1 MKILV
6 KLFAAYRDK
15 AGISEFSLEIP
26 KDSNT
31 VGDVAIAIC
40 SKFPKITIDPSKIVI
55 AVNSEYQEHSTT
67 LCDGDEVALI
77 PPVSGG

>member
-1 MKILV
+1 MYKRQ
-6 KLFAAYRDK
+6 AYRDK

-31 VGDVAIAIC
+31 VGDLAIEIC
-40 SKFPKITIDPSKIVI
+40 SKFPEITIPPSNIVI
-55 AVNSEYQEHSTT
+55 AVNSEYQNHSTV

>member
-15 AGISEFSLEIP
+15 AGISEFTLEVP

-31 VGDVAIAIC
+31 VGDLAIEIC
-40 SKFPKITIDPSKIVI
+40 SKFPEITIEPSKIVI
-55 AVNSEYQEHSTT
+55 AVNSEYQDHSTI

>member
-1 MKILV
+1 M
-6 KLFAAYRDK
+6 KLFAAYHAK
-15 AGISEFSLEIP
+15 AGISEFSLEVS

-31 VGDVAIAIC
+31 VGDLAIEIC
-40 SKFPKITIDPSKIVI
+40 SRFPEITIEPSKIVI
-55 AVNSEYQEHSTT
+55 AVNSEYQDHSTV

>member
-31 VGDVAIAIC
+31 VGDVSIAIC

>member
-1 MKILV
+1 M

-67 LCDGDEVALI
+67 LCNGDEVALI

>member
-31 VGDVAIAIC
+31 VGDLAIEIC
-40 SKFPKITIDPSKIVI
+40 SKFPEITIPPSNIVI
-55 AVNSEYQEHSTT
+55 AVNSEYRNHSTV

>member
-1 MKILV
+1 M

>member
-1 MKILV
+1 M

-31 VGDVAIAIC
+31 VGDVSIAIC

>member
-1 MKILV
+1 V

>member
-31 VGDVAIAIC
+31 VGDLAIEIC
-40 SKFPKITIDPSKIVI
+40 S
-55 AVNSEYQEHSTT
+55 NSLDYNSSVKHCNTR
-67 LCDGDEVALI
+67 
-77 PPVSGG
+77 